1 MGRDRGLGLFDGLGI
16 SQEQRPAARGLG
28 IRL

>member
-16 SQEQRPAARGLG
+16 SQEQRAAARGLG